1 MYQIMNFM
9 GRIEIH
15 GNDDT
20 EALPKVDYDGRPLP
34 MGTRAYIID
43 SINKKIV
50 EEAYDAENE
59 TWIELS

>member
-1 MYQIMNFM
+1 MYQIINFM

-20 EALPKVDYDGRPLP
+20 ETLPKVDYDNRPLP
-34 MGTRAYIID
+34 MGTKAYIID
-43 SINKKIV
+43 STNKKIV
-50 EEAYDAENE
+50 EEVYDAENE

>member
-20 EALPKVDYDGRPLP
+20 ESLPKKDYDGRPLP
-34 MGTRAYIID
+34 MGTKAYIID
-43 SINKKIV
+43 SNSKKII

-59 TWIELS
+59 TWVELN